1 MTEPYH
7 SFIKRTPAGD
17 DMDNMCATCDR
28 GPGDPVHNPTPE
40 NYPPIKEKPPAEAE
54 GDS

>member
-7 SFIKRTPAGD
+7 PFIKCAPAGD
-17 DMDNMCATCDR
+17 DKDNMCATCDR

-40 NYPPIKEKPPAEAE
+40 NYPEWPKKEKSE
-54 GDS
+54 